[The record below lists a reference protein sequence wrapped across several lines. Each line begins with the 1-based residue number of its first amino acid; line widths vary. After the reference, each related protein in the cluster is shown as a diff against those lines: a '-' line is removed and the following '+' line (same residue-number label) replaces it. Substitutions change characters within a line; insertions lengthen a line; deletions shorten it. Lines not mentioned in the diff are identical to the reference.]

1 MITTIEVSATAIRLC
16 RVADQ
21 RIAALE
27 RWPVPIGA
35 DPLAALAAAPLPGD
49 LGRVRVLLHHE
60 DLLVRAQIFPAC
72 PVDRL
77 DRLVRFDSESNVTEG
92 AEPMSLSWY
101 QAPVGGGGDAPVLI
115 QLVKTRLVDQVR
127 QALVP
132 CGAKLDGLGHPAL
145 GLVEAFRAQDGEE
158 AALLLDIGGK
168 YAHLALVQGGALVF
182 QRTITPAI
190 DDLVER
196 LAAKRG
202 LARADA
208 ARLIERIG
216 SGSPEDLHELIA
228 ATART
233 IAAQVTAALRFAR
246 SQLKLDA
253 FNPTAIHL
261 TGAGAQVHGLA
272 AGLRQGTNL
281 PVRLLNPFAGRPLT
295 VPRADADRL
304 AGLPGEWG
312 VVVGGASADKL
323 ILDALG
329 DERQARKQRF
339 ATEGVMKLATAA
351 AALLMTSAIA
361 LVVVAG
367 KSAQADLDQITKI
380 HPAVTGAAKE
390 VAAART
396 AKAAAGD
403 KMVWL
408 DGERRT
414 GRIVPEL
421 LAAIYG
427 LQDPRTCPIQ
437 LSAMRT
443 KHAAGQTV
451 VELEGAALAAGKSG
465 TDQVLHLFEQG
476 LREAYPAIAQLESLP
491 RPIDRDRHPFFYR
504 LTIPDRAAK

>member
-1 MITTIEVSATAIRLC
+1 
-16 RVADQ
+16 
-21 RIAALE
+21 
-27 RWPVPIGA
+27 
-35 DPLAALAAAPLPGD
+35 
-49 LGRVRVLLHHE
+49 
-60 DLLVRAQIFPAC
+60 
-72 PVDRL
+72 
-77 DRLVRFDSESNVTEG
+77 
-92 AEPMSLSWY
+92 MSLSWY
-101 QAPVGGGGDAPVLI
+101 QTPVGGAGDAAVLI
-115 QLVKTRLVDQVR
+115 QLAKNRLVEQVR

-145 GLVEAFRAQDGEE
+145 GLVEAFRAQDGDE
-158 AALLLDIGGK
+158 AAILLDLGGRH
-168 YAHLALVQGGALVF
+168 AHVALVQGGALVF

-233 IAAQVTAALRFAR
+233 IAAQVVAALRFAR

-261 TGAGAQVHGLA
+261 TGAGAQVFGLA
-272 AGLRQGTNL
+272 AGLRQGIDL

-295 VPRADADRL
+295 LARAEADRL

-312 VVVGGASADKL
+312 VVVGGASADRL
-323 ILDALG
+323 VLDALG
-329 DERQARKQRF
+329 DERAARRQRF
-339 ATEGVMKLATAA
+339 ATEGVLKLAA
-351 AALLMTSAIA
+351 AAAAVLLTIAVA

-367 KSAQADLDQITKI
+367 KAAQHDLDQLTKI

-403 KMVWL
+403 KMLWL

-421 LAAIYG
+421 LAAISG
-427 LQDPRTCPIQ
+427 LQDPQTCPVQ

-443 KHAAGQTV
+443 RHAAGVTV
-451 VELEGAALAAGKSG
+451 VELEGAAQAAGKAG
-465 TDQVLHLFEQG
+465 TDQVLHRFEQG
-476 LREAYPAIAQLESLP
+476 LREAYPAISQIESLP

-504 LTIPDRAAK
+504 LTIPDRIK